1 MDDIAEPYLLIE
13 KINNIRR
20 PFGMTSVCV
29 IRSDLLNDE
38 IDLLLVDV
46 IDNPL
51 TDFLGAIFCAT
62 FNLDFGSTYVLSK
75 RLIDSLADES
85 AFSLE
90 PKVLEKHSYGENL
103 SQRVGN
109 IEALALWP

>member
-38 IDLLLVDV
+38 INLLLVDV

-51 TDFLGAIFCAT
+51 ADFLGAIFCAT

-90 PKVLEKHSYGENL
+90 AKVLKEHSNGENL
-103 SQRVGN
+103 CQGVGN
-109 IEALALWP
+109 VEALALWP